1 MNTTSDIGGALA
13 VYLIIYTAIAFFPSL
28 GVGWAAEQRG
38 RSGLAWFAVSYM
50 LSPVMAVL
58 ILIAAGDSA
67 KKQKKITE
75 EAQMAAIP
83 MPNKPITPSRPL
95 NTNSDPLGLAKK
107 AFTKATNQETTHLTP
122 TTLIVQ
128 TSTGELEEMTEPQIQ
143 AAIKAAALSPQNLYW
158 DPAAEQWL
166 ELTAHPKLG

>member
-13 VYLIIYTAIAFFPSL
+13 VYLIIYTVIAFFPSL

-38 RSGLAWFAVSYM
+38 RSGLVWFVISYM

-67 KKQKKITE
+67 KKRKKITE
-75 EAQMAAIP
+75 EAQIAAIP

-95 NTNSDPLGLAKK
+95 GTNSDPLGLAKK
-107 AFTKATNQETTHLTP
+107 AFSKTATEETTRLEQP
-122 TTLIVQ
+122 TWIVQ
-128 TSTGELEEMTEPQIQ
+128 TSTGEQQEMTEPQIK
-143 AAIKAAALSPQNLYW
+143 AAIKGAALSPENLYW
-158 DPAAEQWL
+158 DPAADQWL
-166 ELTAHPKLG
+166 ELSAHPQIG